1 MVDRPATTSTLV
13 TVSSGQ
19 SFLTSLIPTS
29 VGNATKIFDVDSALT
44 DTAISG
50 AYVDEIFFRYSKRVI
65 ETIDAVTPTAGTY
78 SANSTTCTVT
88 ISGGH
93 NLEIG
98 QKVFLDFTS
107 YSSGTV
113 PKDDTFT
120 VIDSTNLTP
129 TTFDVTIP
137 SLGGTITGNVEV
149 SLPTDFCFYLVNAGT
164 VTNTTQFLPLFVSS
178 IPSTSEFQ
186 NYSLTLNKDLPL
198 INHPVVQAG
207 ANFSSANSEISPKQR
222 GLMLK
227 RGQALYVAAS
237 GATALTN
244 GFYCNVQGGFY

>member
-29 VGNATKIFDVDSALT
+29 VGNATKVFDVDSALT

-50 AYVDEIFFRYSKRVI
+50 AYIDEIFFRYTKRVLQ
-65 ETIDAVTPTAGTY
+65 TIDAVTASTGTY

-88 ISGGH
+88 LSSGH

-98 QKVFLDFTS
+98 QNVFLDFKT

-120 VIDSTNLTP
+120 VLDTVNFTS

-137 SLGGTITGNVEV
+137 SLGGTITGNVDI
-149 SLPTDFCFYLVNAGT
+149 SLPTDFCFYLVDTGT
-164 VTNTTQFLPLFVSS
+164 VTNVNQFFPLFVSS
-178 IPSTSEFQ
+178 IDSSQ
-186 NYSLTLNKDLPL
+186 QSYSLTLNEILPF
-198 INHPVVQAG
+198 INHPTVQAG
-207 ANFSSANSEISPKQR
+207 ANFASANNEVAPKQR

>member
-29 VGNATKIFDVDSALT
+29 VGNATKVFDVDSALT

-50 AYVDEIFFRYSKRVI
+50 AYIDEIFFRYTKRVLQ
-65 ETIDAVTPTAGTY
+65 TIDAVTATASTY
-78 SANSTTCTVT
+78 SAINTTCTVT
-88 ISGGH
+88 VASGH

-98 QKVFLDFTS
+98 QNVFLDFTS

-120 VIDSTNLTP
+120 VLDTVNFTS

-137 SLGGTITGNVEV
+137 SLGGTITGNVDI
-149 SLPTDFCFYLVNAGT
+149 SLPTDFCFYLVDTGT
-164 VTNTTQFLPLFVSS
+164 VTNVNQFFPLFVSS
-178 IPSTSEFQ
+178 IDSSQ
-186 NYSLTLNKDLPL
+186 QSYSLTLNEILPF
-198 INHPVVQAG
+198 INHPTVQAG
-207 ANFSSANSEISPKQR
+207 ANFASANNEVAPKQR

-244 GFYCNVQGGFY
+244 GFFCNVQGGFY

>member
-1 MVDRPATTSTLV
+1 MVDRPATASTLC

-29 VGNATKIFDVDSALT
+29 VGGATKVFDVDSALT

-50 AYVDEIFFRYSKRVI
+50 AYVDEIFFRYTKRVLQ
-65 ETIDAVTPTAGTY
+65 TIDAVTAPTGTY
-78 SANSTTCTVT
+78 SATNAVCTVT
-88 ISGGH
+88 LSSGH

-98 QKVFLDFTS
+98 QNVFLDFKT

-120 VIDSTNLTP
+120 VLDTVNFTS
-129 TTFDVTIP
+129 TTFDVTVP
-137 SLGGTITGNVEV
+137 SVGGSAITGNVDI
-149 SLPTDFCFYLVNAGT
+149 SLPTDFCFYLVNTGT
-164 VTNTTQFLPLFVSS
+164 VTNINQFFPLFVAS
-178 IPSTSEFQ
+178 IDCSQQS
-186 NYSLTLNKDLPL
+186 YSLSEQKILPF
-198 INHPVVQAG
+198 INHPTVQAG
-207 ANFSSANSEISPKQR
+207 ANFGSTNNALAPKQR

-237 GATALTN
+237 GANALTN

>member
-1 MVDRPATTSTLV
+1 MVDRPATASTLC

-19 SFLTSLIPTS
+19 SFLTSLIPTA
-29 VGNATKIFDVDSALT
+29 VGNATKVFDVDSALT

-50 AYVDEIFFRYSKRVI
+50 AYIDEIFFRYTKRVI
-65 ETIDAVTPTAGTY
+65 QATDAVTVSAGTY

-88 ISGGH
+88 LAAGH

-98 QKVFLDFTS
+98 QNVFLDFST

-113 PKDDTFT
+113 PKDDTFEVKNT
-120 VIDSTNLTP
+120 TNFTS
-129 TTFDVTIP
+129 TTFDVDVP
-137 SLGGTITGNVEV
+137 SLSGTITGNVNI
-149 SLPTDFCFYLVNAGT
+149 SLPTDFCFYLVNSGT
-164 VTNTTQFLPLFVSS
+164 VTNINQFFPLFVASIDSS
-178 IPSTSEFQ
+178 QQT
-186 NYSLTLNKDLPL
+186 YSLTLNEILPL
-198 INHPVVQAG
+198 INHPTVQAG
-207 ANFSSANSEISPKQR
+207 ANFVSANNEVAPKQR